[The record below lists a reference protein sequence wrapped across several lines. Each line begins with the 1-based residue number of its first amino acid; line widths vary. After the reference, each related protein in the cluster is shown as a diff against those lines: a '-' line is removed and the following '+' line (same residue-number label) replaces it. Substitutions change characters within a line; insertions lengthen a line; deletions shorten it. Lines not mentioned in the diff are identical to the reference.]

1 MSKIIKDNPKLMNAW
16 AMYDWS
22 NSVYN
27 LVITSTIFP
36 IYYLIVTG
44 GEGADVTFLGI
55 TLKNTTFYD
64 FIIAFAYLMIVFI
77 APILSG
83 IADYGGYKKRFM
95 QMFTYIGAISCSML
109 YFFDK
114 DHLYIGIIFSILA
127 CIGYSGSLVFYNS
140 FLPEIAT
147 PDKQDK
153 LSAKGFALGYLG
165 SALLLILN
173 LYLIMSVPEDQGA
186 KKMQIMQN
194 AFLMVG
200 VWWIVF
206 SQITFRML
214 PTNVYGKKPEG
225 NKFSKGFLE
234 LKKVFLDLKNTPNLK
249 KFLFAFFVYNMGVQT
264 IMLIA
269 NHFGSEEINMESGQ
283 LITTILIIQFVA
295 IGGAFLFSFLS
306 RKWGNLFTL
315 RLATVI
321 WALVCIAT
329 YLFVYTPEHFY
340 VIAALVG
347 LIMGGIQALSRST
360 YSKMLP
366 ETTDHASYFSFYD
379 ICEKLSIVLGMA
391 LFGIINEMSSGMRTP
406 ILVLI
411 SFFIIG
417 FLLLLRV
424 KKHNHVE

>member
-1 MSKIIKDNPKLMNAW
+1 MQSKLEKNNPKLMNAW

-36 IYYLIVTG
+36 IYYLAVTG
-44 GEGADVTFLGI
+44 GKGADVTFLGI

-64 FIIAFAYLMIVFI
+64 FIIAFAYLLIVFI

-83 IADYGGYKKRFM
+83 IADIGGYKKRFM
-95 QMFTYIGAISCSML
+95 QMFTYIGAFSCSML
-109 YFFDK
+109 YFFDAE
-114 DHLYIGIIFSILA
+114 HLYIGVIFSILA

-165 SALLLILN
+165 SAILLIVCLVVIQTSTKEN
-173 LYLIMSVPEDQGA
+173 VGA
-186 KKMQIMQN
+186 VTRM
-194 AFLMVG
+194 AFLLVG
-200 VWWIVF
+200 AWWLIF
-206 SQITFRML
+206 SQYTFLNL
-214 PTNVYGKKPEG
+214 PTNVYDKKPVG
-225 NKFSKGFLE
+225 NKFLKGYQE
-234 LKKVFLDLKNTPNLK
+234 LRAVFRDLKNTPNLK
-249 KFLFAFFVYNMGVQT
+249 RFLFAFFVYNMGVQT
-264 IMLIA
+264 IMLVA
-269 NHFGSEEINMESGQ
+269 NHFGAEEIKMETGQ

-295 IGGAFLFSFLS
+295 IVGAFLFSAAS

-315 RLATVI
+315 RFATVI

-329 YLFVYTPEHFY
+329 YLLVYTPVHFY
-340 VIAALVG
+340 FIAAVVG

-379 ICEKLSIVLGMA
+379 ICEKLSIVCGM
-391 LFGIINEMSSGMRTP
+391 LTFGIINEMSSGMRQP
-406 ILVLI
+406 ILILI

>member
-1 MSKIIKDNPKLMNAW
+1 MNAW

-36 IYYLIVTG
+36 IYYLVVTG
-44 GEGADVTFLGI
+44 GEGADITFLGF
-55 TLKNTTFYD
+55 TLKNTTLYD
-64 FIIAFAYLMIVFI
+64 FIIAFAYLLIVFI

-95 QMFTYIGAISCSML
+95 QMFTFIGAISCSML

-140 FLPEIAT
+140 FLPEIAS
-147 PDKQDK
+147 PERQDK

-165 SALLLILN
+165 SALLLIVN
-173 LYLIMSVPEDQGA
+173 LYLIMGVPEDQGA
-186 KKMQIMQN
+186 KKLEIMQN

-200 VWWIVF
+200 IWWIVF
-206 SQITFRML
+206 SQYTFFNL
-214 PTNVYGKKPEG
+214 PTNVYDKKPVG
-225 NKFSKGFLE
+225 NKFLKGFQE
-234 LKKVFLDLKNTPNLK
+234 VRIVFLDLKHTPNLK
-249 KFLFAFFVYNMGVQT
+249 RFLFAFFVYNMGVQT
-264 IMLIA
+264 IMLVA
-269 NHFGSEEINMESGQ
+269 NHFGSEEINMEPGQ

-295 IGGAFLFSFLS
+295 IAGAFLFSFAS

-315 RLATVI
+315 RFATVI

-340 VIAALVG
+340 IIAAVVG

-379 ICEKLSIVLGMA
+379 ITEKLSIVLGM
-391 LFGIINEMSSGMRTP
+391 LTFGIINEMSSGMREP

-424 KKHNHVE
+424 KKHNYVE

>member
-1 MSKIIKDNPKLMNAW
+1 MNAW

-44 GEGADVTFLGI
+44 GEGADVNFLGF
-55 TLKNTTFYD
+55 TLKNTTLYD
-64 FIIAFAYLMIVFI
+64 FIIAFAYLLIVFI

-83 IADYGGYKKRFM
+83 IADYGGYKKKFM
-95 QMFTYIGAISCSML
+95 QGFTLLGSLSCATL
-109 YFFDK
+109 YFFDSE
-114 DHLYIGIIFSILA
+114 HLYIGIIFSILA
-127 CIGYSGSLVFYNS
+127 CVGYSGSLVFYNS
-140 FLPEIAT
+140 FLPEVAT

-165 SALLLILN
+165 SALLLIIN
-173 LYLIMSVPEDQGA
+173 LTLIMSVPEEEGE
-186 KKMQIMQN
+186 KKLQIMQN

-200 VWWIVF
+200 AWWIIFSLYTFKHLPGNVF
-206 SQITFRML
+206 D
-214 PTNVYGKKPEG
+214 KKPEG
-225 NKFSKGFLE
+225 NKFLKGFQE
-234 LKKVFLDLKNTPNLK
+234 LRKVFLDLRKTPNLK
-249 KFLFAFFVYNMGVQT
+249 RFLLAFFIYNMGVQT
-264 IMLIA
+264 IMLVA
-269 NHFGSEEINMESGQ
+269 NHFGSEEIKMEAGQ

-295 IGGAFLFSFLS
+295 IAGAFLFSFCS
-306 RKWGNLFTL
+306 RKFGNLLTL
-315 RLATVI
+315 RIATLI
-321 WALVCIAT
+321 WASVCAAT
-329 YLFVYTPEHFY
+329 YFLVYTAAHFY
-340 VIAALVG
+340 IIAGIVG

-366 ETTDHASYFSFYD
+366 DTEDHASYFSFYD
-379 ICEKLSIVLGMA
+379 IAEKISIVLGMA
-391 LFGIINEMSSGMRTP
+391 LFGFMNEMSSGMRQP
-406 ILVLI
+406 ILILI